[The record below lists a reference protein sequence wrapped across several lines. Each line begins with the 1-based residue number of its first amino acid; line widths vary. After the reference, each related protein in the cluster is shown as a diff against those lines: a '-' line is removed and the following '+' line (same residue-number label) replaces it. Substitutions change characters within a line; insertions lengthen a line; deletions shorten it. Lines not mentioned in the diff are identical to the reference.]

1 VETWLGRIGIIW
13 LIASLLV
20 MVVLTAFV
28 TIGSRRRRMD
38 TGPEYLTFEDRAQ
51 VYTISNRG
59 PARPG
64 SAFDAPAHSE
74 PAINHQVSSESS
86 SLDRLL
92 AGVSMPCDLVRLPL
106 EDEDPAVRM
115 AFVTTGHEARVVA
128 VSVVDELERLGMD
141 VEPLSYTEARAFRD
155 GLEIAVS
162 IYLEPKRVIR
172 GRRPAFPGAPPDSVV
187 IEFSV
192 A

>member
-1 VETWLGRIGIIW
+1 METWLGRIGLIW

-28 TIGSRRRRMD
+28 TVGSRRRRQD
-38 TGPEYLTFEDRAQ
+38 DGPEYLTFEDRAQ
-51 VYTISNRG
+51 VFTFSNRG
-59 PARPG
+59 PSRATT
-64 SAFDAPAHSE
+64 AFDGPTHAE
-74 PAINHQVSSESS
+74 PAINHQVSSESGA
-86 SLDRLL
+86 LDRLL
-92 AGVSMPCDLVRLPL
+92 AGVSMPCELERLPL
-106 EDEDPAVRM
+106 EDEDPAMRM
-115 AFVTTGHEARVVA
+115 AFVTTGHDARVVA
-128 VSVVDELERLGMD
+128 VSVVDELERLGME

-155 GLEIAVS
+155 GLEIAIS